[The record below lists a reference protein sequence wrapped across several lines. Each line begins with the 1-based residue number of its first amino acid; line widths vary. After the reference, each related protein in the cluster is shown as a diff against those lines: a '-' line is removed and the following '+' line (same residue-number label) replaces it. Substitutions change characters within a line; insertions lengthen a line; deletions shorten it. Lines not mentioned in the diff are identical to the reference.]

1 MGAGA
6 PCHADGTRTRHR
18 AVLSGLHSSPP
29 TTFSA
34 GTFIFYFFS
43 PFSGR
48 FCALSSKVTRET
60 HSTYHSVNIEMLFI
74 SIREALRWR

>member
-18 AVLSGLHSSPP
+18 AALSGLHSSPP

-34 GTFIFYFFS
+34 GTFIYLFFFL
-43 PFSGR
+43 PLVADFVHYPV
-48 FCALSSKVTRET
+48 K
-60 HSTYHSVNIEMLFI
+60 
-74 SIREALRWR
+74 